1 MAILLT
7 DYRRVKQLDFG
18 SKFLIR
24 HSVHTL
30 QVSQIDLKDKAKH
43 EESKFQP
50 NEFVRSSN
58 DRCNLAS
65 SVKLKLNK
73 LLQAIT
79 RAKSQLYIREQK
91 MKRGGSSS
99 SSATAVTM
107 TMVVLLLVVAA
118 ASLRAA
124 DAAAAAPR
132 RLLGADG
139 GGGGGSP
146 ALVSESK
153 ASAGA
158 STCTHDPNT
167 PPSGTPCPPH
177 N

>member
-58 DRCNLAS
+58 DRNLAS

>member
-58 DRCNLAS
+58 DRNLAS

-124 DAAAAAPR
+124 DAAAAPR
-132 RLLGADG
+132 RLLGAD